1 MAKPGFKKAGS
12 FRMNVV
18 NEGAGLLACILI
30 KECVYSIMDQSLEF
44 LKSVRDSLKDIPYD
58 EIYAHVAAIRNKM
71 LPSARLKKGHFID
84 RVRINNPSDIV
95 FTGIKDVSY
104 IQDEEKLKYI
114 DFGRANLPEQAVFYG
129 SVISPKIERPREVA
143 FKETSYN
150 YKIREDLQDISEVFT
165 MSRWRIKED
174 IEVLEMIFSDEVL
187 KVSEYAQQSL
197 AHQEKHYK
205 HMSTAAQMEN
215 QARFFSNEF
224 SRDDVGKN
232 EAYKYKI
239 SAAYINYIWEKSH
252 LKGITYPSVQTGYL
266 GQNVALLPE
275 LVEKHLELE
284 SVGMFK
290 FEKKNGVYIPIDS
303 FRVATD
309 LGKDKMDFQWYD
321 YVGAEHQHE

>member
-1 MAKPGFKKAGS
+1 
-12 FRMNVV
+12 
-18 NEGAGLLACILI
+18 
-30 KECVYSIMDQSLEF
+30 MDKSLEF
-44 LKSVRDSLKDIPYD
+44 LKSVRDNLKEVPYD
-58 EIYAHVAAIRNKM
+58 EIYDHVAALRDKM
-71 LPSARLKKGHFID
+71 LPSALLKKGHFID
-84 RVRINNPSDIV
+84 RVRINNPSDVV
-95 FTGIKDVSY
+95 FTGIQDVSY
-104 IQDEEKLKYI
+104 IQDKEKLKFI
-114 DFGRANLPEQAVFYG
+114 DFGRANLPGQAVFYG
-129 SVISPKIERPREVA
+129 SVMSPKIERPREVA

-150 YKIREDLQDISEVFT
+150 YKIRDELQNISEVFT

-174 IEVLEMIFSDEVL
+174 IEVLEMIFSDDVL

-197 AHQEKHYK
+197 AHQENHYK
-205 HMSTAAQMEN
+205 HLNTAAQMEE

-224 SRDDVGKN
+224 ARNDIGKD

-239 SAAYINYIWEKSH
+239 SAAYINYIWQKSH

-275 LVEKHLELE
+275 LVDQHLELL

-309 LGKDKMDFQWYD
+309 LGENKMDFKWYD
-321 YVGAEHQHE
+321 YVGANQVADSHN

>member
-1 MAKPGFKKAGS
+1 
-12 FRMNVV
+12 MNVV
-18 NEGAGLLACILI
+18 NEAAGLLTCILI
-30 KECVYSIMDQSLEF
+30 KKWVYYNMDKSLEF
-44 LKSVRDSLKDIPYD
+44 LKSVRDDLKEVPYD
-58 EIYAHVAAIRNKM
+58 EIYEHVAALRDKM
-71 LPSARLKKGHFID
+71 LPSALLKKGHFID
-84 RVRINNPSDIV
+84 RVRINNPADIL
-95 FTGIKDVSY
+95 FTGIKDISY
-104 IQDEEKLKYI
+104 IQDKEKLKLI
-114 DFGRANLPEQAVFYG
+114 DFGRANLPGQAVFYG
-129 SVISPKIERPREVA
+129 SVMSPKIERPREVA

-150 YKIREDLQDISEVFT
+150 YKIRDELQNISEVFT

-174 IEVLEMIFSDEVL
+174 FEVLEMIFSDEVL

-197 AHQEKHYK
+197 AHQENHYK
-205 HMSTAAQMEN
+205 HLNTAAQMEE

-224 SRDDVGKN
+224 ARNDIGKD

-239 SAAYINYIWEKSH
+239 SAAYINYIWQKSH

-275 LVEKHLELE
+275 LVDEHLELV

-309 LGKDKMDFQWYD
+309 LGENKMDFKWYD
-321 YVGAEHQHE
+321 YVGAKHTKAIQ